1 MSKIL
6 ITRQGDQ
13 IDANFLAREDVG
25 KIQCLMGNRASFRR
39 LNAERRILSIQRI
52 NERGYVPQ
60 LVLRYFRL
68 HHWQGPEVCP
78 PQH

>member
-25 KIQCLMGNRASFRR
+25 KIHCLMGNRASFSR
-39 LNAERRILSIQRI
+39 LNAEHRVLSIQRI
-52 NERGYVPQ
+52 NE
-60 LVLRYFRL
+60 
-68 HHWQGPEVCP
+68 
-78 PQH
+78 